1 MQIKE
6 GKVYRRTTAVVTS
19 KFIFHKFVS
28 NWLRLYRNDL
38 ISTCFESILSMCWID
53 LYQIEFYWNDH
64 TPHDIN
70 ITLQTNR
77 TERPNFTNGSRP
89 TNHDHL
95 RHLSLPADKITAKMT
110 NQFLPTGLGTFDWQ
124 KLFTCLWWW
133 LPLRLSKRQSPLPTI
148 VLIRTKLTH
157 TIKLHYY
164 ILLYYNLV
172 ACR

>member
-19 KFIFHKFVS
+19 KFIFHLFVS
-28 NWLRLYRNDL
+28 NWLRLYRTDL
-38 ISTCFESILSMCWID
+38 GC
-53 LYQIEFYWNDH
+53 QIEFYGNDH

-70 ITLQTNR
+70 ITLQTNQ

-95 RHLSLPADKITAKMT
+95 RHLSLSADKITAEMT
-110 NQFLPTGLGTFDWQ
+110 NQFLQTGIRTFDWQ
-124 KLFTCLWWW
+124 QLFSCLWWW

>member
-1 MQIKE
+1 
-6 GKVYRRTTAVVTS
+6 
-19 KFIFHKFVS
+19 
-28 NWLRLYRNDL
+28 
-38 ISTCFESILSMCWID
+38 MCWID
-53 LYQIEFYWNDH
+53 LYQIEFYGNDH

-89 TNHDHL
+89 SNHDHL
-95 RHLSLPADKITAKMT
+95 RHLSLPADKITAEMT
-110 NQFLPTGLGTFDWQ
+110 NQFLQTGIRTFDWQ
-124 KLFTCLWWW
+124 QLFSCLWWW

-172 ACR
+172 AFACREWTSDIKFVSSLGANVQILNKKVCATLWKNQCIDVSGS